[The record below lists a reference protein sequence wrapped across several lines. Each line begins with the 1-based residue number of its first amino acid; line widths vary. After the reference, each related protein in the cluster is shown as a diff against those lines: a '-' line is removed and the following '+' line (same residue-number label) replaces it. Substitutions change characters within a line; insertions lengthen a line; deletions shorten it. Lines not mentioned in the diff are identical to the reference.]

1 MLKSRNANQV
11 YKVKL
16 VNEKKGINT
25 TIQVRGNE
33 YILDAVMAQGMNL
46 PISCCTGA
54 CTTCTAKV
62 QKGEVDQDHFFL
74 KPNEIE
80 AGFVLLCKAYP
91 ASDCT
96 LITHQED
103 ALLNL

>member
-1 MLKSRNANQV
+1 MLKTRNANKV
-11 YKVKL
+11 YTVKF
-16 VNEKKGINT
+16 VNEKRGINT
-25 TIQVRGNE
+25 TIKVRGNE
-33 YILDAVMAQGMNL
+33 YILDAAQAQGINL
-46 PISCCTGA
+46 PISCCAGA
-54 CTTCTAKV
+54 CTTCTAKI

-74 KPNEIE
+74 KPKELE
-80 AGFVLLCKAYP
+80 AGFVLPCKAYA